1 MPAPTRRIL
10 FVTAEFPPRRGG
22 IADHVIR
29 LRSSLE
35 DLGARTYV
43 ATEAVSQDSPV
54 DRVYRLAP
62 NPWCRQIV
70 SVLRL
75 VRRFRNDIVHIQYQA
90 GAFDSA
96 LQAPLMP
103 WALRLMGFGGLVVVT
118 FHDLAEPFVFP
129 RAGRLRRRV
138 VDLLRG
144 WADVCIY
151 VDALD
156 RACVSARIP
165 GEWRRSQYIPAGP
178 TIEPPP
184 SLGTRDE
191 ARRDLGLPA
200 DAFLIG
206 FFGFRQAGKGL
217 EVLAA
222 AMRNPALTKCG
233 ARLALIGGA
242 GPDIGA
248 RRAAA
253 PVPPS
258 TFAGVSVL
266 EPGYLEAPDISRWLR
281 ACDVAALPYDD
292 GLSTRR
298 GSFMVAAAHGLP
310 VVTTTPVRPDLLDV
324 RPGEVAFTP
333 VRDPESLAAALVRV
347 RDDPEY
353 RSTLEAGSQAVARR
367 YSWRRIARQTLDAYG
382 G

>member
-22 IADHVIR
+22 ISDHVIR
-29 LRSSLE
+29 LRASLE

-43 ATEAVSQDSPV
+43 ATESVPRDCPV

-62 NPWCRQIV
+62 NPWSRQILN
-70 SVLRL
+70 VLRL
-75 VRRFRNDIVHIQYQA
+75 TKRTRSDVVHIQFQA
-90 GAFDSA
+90 GAFDSV
-96 LQAPLMP
+96 LQAALMP
-103 WALRLMGFGGLVVVT
+103 WALRLGCFRGLVVVT
-118 FHDLAEPFVFP
+118 FHDLAEPYLFP
-129 RAGRLRRRV
+129 RAGPIRRRA

-151 VDALD
+151 VDAYD
-156 RACVSARIP
+156 RARVCARIP
-165 GEWRRSQYIPAGP
+165 GEWRRSQVIPAGP

-184 SLGTRDE
+184 SLGTRED
-191 ARRDLGLPA
+191 ARRALGLPA
-200 DAFLIG
+200 DTFIVG

-222 AMRNPALTKCG
+222 AMRSPALASRG

-242 GPDIGA
+242 GPDSGA

-253 PVPPS
+253 QVPPS
-258 TFAGVSVL
+258 TFDAVNVL
-266 EPGYLEAPDISRWLR
+266 EPGYLEASEISRWLR

-298 GSFMVAAAHGLP
+298 GSFMVAVAHGLP
-310 VVTTTPVRPDLLDV
+310 VVTTTPVRPDLLDI
-324 RPGEVAFTP
+324 RHGEVAFTP
-333 VRDPESLAAALVRV
+333 VRDPVSLAAALVRV
-347 RDDPEY
+347 REEPDF
-353 RSTLEAGSQAVARR
+353 RCALEAGARAVARR

>member
-1 MPAPTRRIL
+1 MPPPTRRVL
-10 FVTAEFPPRRGG
+10 FVTGEFPPRRGG

-35 DLGARTYV
+35 GLGARTFV
-43 ATEAVSQDSPV
+43 ATEAVPHDCPV
-54 DRVYRLAP
+54 DRVFRLAP
-62 NPWCRQIV
+62 SPWCRQIV
-70 SVLRL
+70 TVLRL
-75 VRRFRNDIVHIQYQA
+75 TRRTRSDVVHIQYQA

-103 WALRLMGFGGLVVVT
+103 WALRLMGYRGLVVVT

-129 RAGRLRRRV
+129 RAGPLRRRV
-138 VDLLRG
+138 VDSLRG

-156 RACVSARIP
+156 RARVSARIP
-165 GEWRRSQYIPAGP
+165 GEWRRSQFIPAGP

-184 SLGTRDE
+184 SLGTREE
-191 ARRDLGLPA
+191 ARNALGLPA
-200 DAFLIG
+200 DAFLVG

-222 AMRNPALTKCG
+222 AMQRPALANCG

-242 GPDIGA
+242 GPELDS

-253 PVPPS
+253 QVPPS
-258 TFAGVSVL
+258 TFAGLNVL
-266 EPGYLEAPDISRWLR
+266 EPGYLGASDISRWLR
-281 ACDVAALPYDD
+281 ACDVAALPFDD

-324 RPGEVAFTP
+324 RHGEVAFTP
-333 VRDPESLAAALVRV
+333 VRDPDALAAALVRV
-347 RDDPEY
+347 RDDPGH
-353 RSTLEAGSQAVARR
+353 RATLESGARAVARR